1 MRFICFRSAGHVG
14 IAVRDAEGAYR
25 GLTAVDSGYPGELEA
40 LIKSGP
46 AALKNAAAVL
56 ASGNKID
63 LAAIEF
69 LPPLRSPQKII
80 CIGLNYADHSAETG
94 FKTPEYPAVF
104 VRFNSTL
111 VGHLQPIV
119 RPKLS
124 EQLDYEGE
132 LVAVI
137 GKPGRHIPKSA
148 ALEHVAGYSLFND
161 ASVRDFQ
168 FKSGQWTMG
177 KNFDSTGAFG
187 PEFITAD
194 ELPPGCKGLRF
205 ETHLNGAVLQKAV
218 IDHLIFDVATLVS
231 LMSEAFTLL
240 AGDIIVT
247 GTPGGVGLAR
257 KPPLWMKPGDVCTI
271 TSEDLGE
278 LSNPI
283 VAEV

>member
-1 MRFICFRSAGHVG
+1 MRFICFKSASHAG
-14 IAVRDAEGAYR
+14 IAVRAADGAYR
-25 GLTAVDSGYPGELEA
+25 GLTAADSGYPGDLDA
-40 LIKSGP
+40 LLKSGP
-46 AALKNAAAVL
+46 AALQDAAAAL
-56 ASGNKID
+56 ASGNQVD
-63 LAAIEF
+63 LADIEF
-69 LPPLRSPQKII
+69 LPPLRNPQKII

-119 RPKLS
+119 KPKLS

-137 GKPGRHIPKSA
+137 GTAGRHISKPA
-148 ALEHVAGYSLFND
+148 ALGHVAGYSLFND

-168 FKSGQWTMG
+168 FKSGQWPMG
-177 KNFDSTGAFG
+177 KNFDATGAFG

-194 ELPPGCKGLRF
+194 ELPLGCKGLRF
-205 ETHLNGAVLQKAV
+205 ETHLNGTVLQKAI
-218 IDHLIFDVATLVS
+218 IDDLIFDVATLVS
-231 LMSEAFTLL
+231 LLSEAFTLL
-240 AGDIIVT
+240 PGDIIVT

-271 TSEDLGE
+271 TSKDLGE

>member
-1 MRFICFRSAGHVG
+1 MRFISFRLGTRIG
-14 IAVRDAEGAYR
+14 LAVRAANGDFH
-25 GLTAVDSGYPGELEA
+25 GLTEADAGYPGDLQDLLKA
-40 LIKSGP
+40 GP
-46 AALKNAAAVL
+46 AAVRGAAEVL
-56 ASGNKID
+56 ARGKKIE
-63 LAAIEF
+63 LSAIQF
-69 LPPLRSPQKII
+69 LPPVRNPQKIV

-94 FKTPEYPAVF
+94 LTPPEYPAVF

-111 VGHLQPIV
+111 VGHLAPIV
-119 RPKLS
+119 RPRLS

-137 GKPGRHIPKSA
+137 GKGGRHIAKSA

-177 KNFDSTGAFG
+177 KNFDATGAFG
-187 PEFITAD
+187 SEFITAD

-205 ETHLNGAVLQKAV
+205 ETHLNGRVLQKAS
-218 IDHLIFDVATLVS
+218 IDNLIFDVATLVS
-231 LMSEAFTLL
+231 LLSDAFSFVP
-240 AGDIIVT
+240 GDILIT

-271 TSEDLGE
+271 TSKDLGE

-283 VAEV
+283 VAEA

>member
-1 MRFICFRSAGHVG
+1 MRFISFKLGTQIG
-14 IAVRDAEGAYR
+14 LAVRAANGDFH
-25 GLTAVDSGYPGELEA
+25 GLTGADSGYPGDLEDLLKA
-40 LIKSGP
+40 GP
-46 AALKNAAAVL
+46 AAIKSAAGAL
-56 ASGNKID
+56 ARGKKIELSGIQ
-63 LAAIEF
+63 F
-69 LPPLRSPQKII
+69 LPPLRNPQKIV

-94 FKTPEYPAVF
+94 FQPPEYPAVF

-111 VGHLQPIV
+111 VGHQAPIV

-137 GKPGRHIPKSA
+137 GKGGRHIAKSA
-148 ALEHVAGYSLFND
+148 ALDHIAGYSLFND

-177 KNFDSTGAFG
+177 KNFDATGAFG
-187 PEFITAD
+187 SEFITAD
-194 ELPPGCKGLRF
+194 ELSPGCKGLHF
-205 ETHLNGAVLQKAV
+205 ETHLNGTVLQKAS
-218 IDHLIFDVATLVS
+218 IDNLIFDVATLVS
-231 LMSEAFTLL
+231 LLSDAFTFVP
-240 AGDIIVT
+240 GDIIIT

-271 TSEDLGE
+271 TSKDLGE

-283 VAEV
+283 VAET

>member
-1 MRFICFRSAGHVG
+1 MRFISFRLGVQIG
-14 IAVRDAEGAYR
+14 LGVRAANGDFH
-25 GLTAVDSGYPGELEA
+25 GLTEADAGYPGDLQDLLKA
-40 LIKSGP
+40 GSAAIKG
-46 AALKNAAAVL
+46 AAEVL
-56 ASGNKID
+56 ARGKKIE
-63 LAAIEF
+63 LSAVQF
-69 LPPLRSPQKII
+69 LPPLRNPQKIV

-94 FKTPEYPAVF
+94 FTPPEYPAVF

-111 VGHLQPIV
+111 VGHLAPIV
-119 RPKLS
+119 RPRLS

-137 GKPGRHIPKSA
+137 GKGGRHIAKSE

-177 KNFDSTGAFG
+177 KNFDATGAFG
-187 PEFITAD
+187 SEFITAD

-205 ETHLNGAVLQKAV
+205 ETHLNGRVLQKAS
-218 IDHLIFDVATLVS
+218 IDNLIFDVATLVS
-231 LMSEAFTLL
+231 LLSDAFSFVP
-240 AGDIIVT
+240 GDIIIT

-271 TSEDLGE
+271 TSKDLGE

-283 VAEV
+283 VAEA

>member
-1 MRFICFRSAGHVG
+1 MRFICFRNAGHVG
-14 IAVRDAEGAYR
+14 IAVRAADDAYR
-25 GLTAVDSGYPGELEA
+25 GLTAVDSGYPGDLDA
-40 LIKSGP
+40 LLKSGP

-56 ASGNKID
+56 ASSNKVD

-69 LPPLRSPQKII
+69 LPPLRNPQKII

-119 RPKLS
+119 KPKLS

-137 GKPGRHIPKSA
+137 GKAGRHIPKSA

-177 KNFDSTGAFG
+177 KNFDATGAFG

-194 ELPPGCKGLRF
+194 ELPLGCKGLRF
-205 ETHLNGAVLQKAV
+205 ETHLNGTVLQKAV
-218 IDHLIFDVATLVS
+218 IDNLIFDVATLVC
-231 LMSEAFTLL
+231 LLSEAFTLL
-240 AGDIIVT
+240 PGDIIVT

-271 TSEDLGE
+271 TSKDLGE

-283 VAEV
+283 VAEA